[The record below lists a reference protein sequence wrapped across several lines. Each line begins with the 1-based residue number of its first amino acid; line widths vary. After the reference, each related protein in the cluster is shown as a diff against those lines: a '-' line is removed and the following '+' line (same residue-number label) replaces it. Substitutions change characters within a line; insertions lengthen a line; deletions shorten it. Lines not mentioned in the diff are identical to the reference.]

1 MPARALTVIL
11 AAGEGKRMHSILP
24 KVLHRV
30 GGKPLVEHLV
40 QATLKAGLGRVLV
53 VVGHRRDM
61 VIEAIVD
68 YPVEIVVQEEQR
80 GTGHAM
86 QMVADYLGNF
96 EGSCLVMPGDAPFIR
111 PETMRGL
118 VEYHEEGGF
127 AATVLTSEVAD
138 PTGYGR
144 VVRNEA
150 TDVERIVEHGDARS
164 EELVIQEVNS
174 GVYVFDYR
182 QLTRVLD
189 ELRADNRQREL
200 YLTDTIAALR
210 AAGRRVGAQRAA
222 DPIEVM
228 GINDPPQL
236 RDAERIYR
244 ERQPPAPPER
254 KRPRVEIPD
263 DDEDL
268 KLGRPGSVLDQ
279 LVEEENAL
287 AHGVPADDDDDDD
300 EDEDEGEDEKAEGDI
315 DEASDEAG
323 EDALKDGDEESEA
336 APSVFK
342 PEENG

>member
-68 YPVEIVVQEEQR
+68 YPVEVVVQAEQR

-86 QMVADYLGNF
+86 QMVAEFLGNF

-111 PETMRGL
+111 PETMRAL

-127 AATVLTSEVAD
+127 AATVLTAELAD
-138 PTGYGR
+138 ATGYGR
-144 VVRNEA
+144 VVRNAA
-150 TDVERIVEHGDARS
+150 TDVERIVEHGDAKP
-164 EELVIQEVNS
+164 EELAIQEVNS

-182 QLTRVLD
+182 RLARVL
-189 ELRADNRQREL
+189 EAIRADNRQREL

-210 AAGRRVGAQRAA
+210 AAGLRVGAQRAA
-222 DPIEVM
+222 DAVEVM
-228 GINDPPQL
+228 GINDPAQL
-236 RDAERIYR
+236 RDAERIHR

-268 KLGRPGSVLDQ
+268 KLGRPSVLDQ

-287 AHGVPADDDDDDD
+287 AHGLPPDGDK
-300 EDEDEGEDEKAEGDI
+300 EDEEDEEDVEEDEEETEGD
-315 DEASDEAG
+315 SDEAADKL
-323 EDALKDGDEESEA
+323 EEGDEESET
-336 APSVFK
+336 APSAID
-342 PEENG
+342 PEDNG